1 MRAFETRYRNE
12 LDWLCFTPAQKAEI
26 AQNVA
31 QAVEEQAGAQRGK
44 RGVRRGLIVAVAAVL
59 MAAISFG
66 AVASISQ
73 LSPSEAAAMFMRE
86 NARAAKAFS
95 GISLNGE
102 EPEYQLGDCMVRLC
116 GVVTDEAVLD
126 EFGCTMEDGHT
137 YVMLSYRHT
146 NGTAFDINKEYG
158 RWTMKSVFVSGIPIE
173 AQPIF
178 VPRRYATEADGI
190 LYELFDCT
198 SVGLFADHTV
208 YLAIYDIWLTDLYEQ
223 KFGKREERYGLVGA
237 GPEDAIKMDEDGSY
251 AFLPDYPKEHL
262 LIELP
267 LDESLAD
274 PERAQEY
281 LNSWQYYQDWINQ
294 TGIFESGYTYDPQ
307 CLDDILEMN
316 RPYEERG
323 YVPLKYWYEDE

>member
-44 RGVRRGLIVAVAAVL
+44 RHIRRGLIVAVAAVL

-66 AVASISQ
+66 AVADIFL
-73 LSPSEAAAMFMRE
+73 LSPSEAAKMIGHD
-86 NARAAKAFS
+86 RAAKAFS
-95 GISLNGE
+95 TIAVTGE
-102 EPEYQLGDCMVRLC
+102 EPEYQIGDDFMVRLC
-116 GVVTDEAVLD
+116 GVVTDEAVFD

-137 YVMLSYRHT
+137 YVMLSYRRVD
-146 NGTAFDINKEYG
+146 GTAIDLMQDYK
-158 RWTMKSVFVSGIPIE
+158 RWTRKVVFVSGIPIE
-173 AQPIF
+173 AQPMF
-178 VPRRYATEADGI
+178 VPRTYAVEADGI

-208 YLAIYDIWLTDLYEQ
+208 YLAIFDIWLTDLYEQ

-262 LIELP
+262 LLELP

-274 PERAQEY
+274 PERAREF
-281 LNSWQYYQDWINQ
+281 LESCQYYQDWINQ
-294 TGIFESGYTYDPQ
+294 TGFFEPGNRFDPQ
-307 CLDDILEMN
+307 CLDDLLEMH

-323 YVPLKYWYEDE
+323 YVPTK